1 MKPNKTLLKLALTGL
16 MAGAT
21 ITACEDKATSSS
33 VISDQISSLE
43 NLSSASEVTPESA
56 LRQFEEDCKTE
67 GLTFSQKSC
76 KGMNEC
82 AGTTLGTGATETAK
96 HSCKGNSSCAG
107 VICQ

>member
-21 ITACEDKATSSS
+21 ITACEDNATSSS
-33 VISDQISSLE
+33 DIENQLSSLK
-43 NLSSASEVTPESA
+43 NLSSASEVTPEAA
-56 LRQFEEDCKTE
+56 LRQFEEDCKT
-67 GLTFSQKSC
+67 GGKKFSEKSC

-82 AGTTLGTGATETAK
+82 AGTTLGTGATETAE
-96 HSCKGNSSCAG
+96 HTCKGNSSCAG